1 MRARGFRAWVTAA
14 AVVALA
20 SCSPHPV
27 GPARSFSKYEGKA
40 VTTAQSALSSVQT
53 VRLAAQTGGNG
64 DAFGPYLTRTVSD
77 QEDAISGVQGTFGS
91 IQPPDTTASNLH
103 TELDTLVRTSLDEV
117 TDVRIVLRRGQF
129 GRVEETA
136 QPLEKTASQPQ
147 DYMEA
152 HQCIS

>member
-1 MRARGFRAWVTAA
+1 MRAMAFRAWVTAA

-53 VRLAAQTGGNG
+53 VRLAAQTGGSG

-77 QEDAISGVQGTFGS
+77 QEDAITGVQGTFGS
-91 IQPPDTTASNLH
+91 IQPPDTTASKLR
-103 TELDTLVRTSLDEV
+103 TELDQLLSTALDEV

-129 GRVEETA
+129 GRVEATA
-136 QPLEKTASQPQ
+136 QPLEKTASQLQ
-147 DYMEA
+147 DFIES
-152 HQCIS
+152 HK